1 MVFGIQAKVFALAC
15 VVVGC
20 CFYLDKID
28 KQIKNTI
35 EQPVEYN
42 KIQEGETFDEI
53 EIPEDE
59 DTIEPTSS
67 TDTNNKGVVVK
78 N

>member
-15 VVVGC
+15 IVVVC
-20 CFYLDKID
+20 CFYLDRID

-42 KIQEGETFDEI
+42 KIQEGETYDET
-53 EIPEDE
+53 EMTEDE
-59 DTIEPTSS
+59 DTIEPSSS
-67 TDTNNKGVVVK
+67 TDTDNKGVVVK